1 MQALQSNLPCV
12 QNEWPYN
19 LPSLRATAMAQ
30 IKNKHPFIFLGIKIP
45 QTFWGELVVTWLKD
59 VLNRG

>member
-1 MQALQSNLPCV
+1 MDHWDLLPVMKALQSNLNCV

-45 QTFWGELVVTWLKD
+45 
-59 VLNRG
+59 